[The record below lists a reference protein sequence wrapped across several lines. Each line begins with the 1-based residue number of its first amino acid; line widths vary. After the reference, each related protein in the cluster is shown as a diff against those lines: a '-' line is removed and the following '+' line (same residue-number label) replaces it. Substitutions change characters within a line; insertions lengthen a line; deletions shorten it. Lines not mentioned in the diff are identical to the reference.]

1 MSSTVL
7 VAPASPSE
15 PLLITAEEFAE
26 LMQIS
31 TRTLWRLRSA
41 AQIPEPVRIGGTVR
55 WNRERVL
62 DWIDE
67 GCPSPASRNN
77 DRRRS

>member
-7 VAPASPSE
+7 VAPASPE

-31 TRTLWRLRSA
+31 VRTLWRLRSA
-41 AQIPEPVRIGGTVR
+41 GQVPEPVRIGGTVR

-62 DWIDE
+62 DWIAD
-67 GCPSPASRNN
+67 GCPPLTSRENSH
-77 DRRRS
+77 RRK